1 MNALRR
7 NNTSGS
13 ALYYLTRGNDNTVVF
28 TNAMTD
34 WAAIPRAWKIDKCYR
49 ADATYIYNTSYYFAF
64 NYRYKTSSFF
74 SLTHLWEFFFI
85 SALKTTANY
94 QRQAAAAAAATA
106 SNRHSQHRTIRNI
119 PKTVPLASGRRR
131 ATATVNVIILYINR
145 VVVGLGR
152 VVVGLGRCPVYVVVR
167 TRSSRSAGRAPSRER
182 RSIIR
187 RDGGGMISKKRGTH
201 WRFYLL
207 LTRPPSGWRW
217 WFLFLTTPRAR

>member
-94 QRQAAAAAAATA
+94 SIISDKQQQQQRQ
-106 SNRHSQHRTIRNI
+106 
-119 PKTVPLASGRRR
+119 TV
-131 ATATVNVIILYINR
+131 TVNTGLYETSQKQYR
-145 VVVGLGR
+145 SR
-152 VVVGLGRCPVYVVVR
+152 PVADV
-167 TRSSRSAGRAPSRER
+167 PQ
-182 RSIIR
+182 
-187 RDGGGMISKKRGTH
+187 
-201 WRFYLL
+201 LL
-207 LTRPPSGWRW
+207 
-217 WFLFLTTPRAR
+217 